1 MVATIVWR
9 RNTNFIFS
17 TNKSN
22 KLMSTNTMSM
32 KEVVK
37 IAMAQ
42 VAMQLQGKD
51 VAIPYIQGI
60 PGIGKTQVS
69 LAEATRRK
77 INMLH
82 VHFGLTPIEEIS
94 GIPLPKDVMFNEER
108 IKGTDWTIP
117 EILSKSYELTKNEET
132 GKYDNPVLIFIDD
145 VHLCSPAHM
154 ALMFEMFTE
163 KTLRGYP
170 FPKKSAFILAGNSS
184 SKAGAKTMFSAIV
197 NRCSVYPVEA
207 DFDYWKMNFALRA
220 GVNKKILGFLSNER
234 YQQKYFTG
242 EELVN
247 SPWPSPRAWTR
258 LGNLL
263 NEMEGAKINPSV
275 NEISYYSAAHVGGE
289 AASDF
294 SSFYNFYSKTEID
307 AVFDRTKKIAIPDDN
322 SGRYIYGISA
332 VNEYSGRIIK
342 SDKDK
347 KKVSDTIEIFSDI
360 IIEISKVTSEIGFAM
375 MKELIMIE
383 NSLKKDMQYAL
394 IKQSMRKKD
403 AAIEN
408 KITSDVINSS
418 TAKDI

>member
-1 MVATIVWR
+1 M
-9 RNTNFIFS
+9 
-17 TNKSN
+17 
-22 KLMSTNTMSM
+22 TNTMSM
-32 KEVVK
+32 KEVIK

-51 VAIPYIQGI
+51 VAIPYIQGT

-69 LAEATRRK
+69 LLESMKRN
-77 INMLH
+77 IGMLH

-94 GIPLPKDVMFNEER
+94 GIPLPKDVEFNNLN

-117 EILSKSYELTKNEET
+117 EILTKSYELVKPDEDDSSKKE
-132 GKYDNPVLIFIDD
+132 KAVLIFIDD
-145 VHLCSPAHM
+145 VHLCSPAHL

-170 FPKKSAFILAGNSS
+170 FPKRSAFILAGNSS

-197 NRCSVYPVEA
+197 NRCAVYPVEA
-207 DFDYWKMNFALRA
+207 DFDYWKSNFALRT
-220 GVNKKILGFLSNER
+220 GVNKKVLGFLSNER
-234 YQQKYFTG
+234 YQQKYFVG

-263 NEMEGAKINPSV
+263 NEMENAKITPTV
-275 NEISYYSAAHVGGE
+275 NEISYYTAAHVGGE

-294 SSFYNFYSKTEID
+294 SAFYNFYSKTEID
-307 AVFDRTKKIAIPDDN
+307 SVFDGTKKIMIPDDN
-322 SGRYIYGISA
+322 SGKYIYGISA
-332 VNEYSGRIIK
+332 VNEYSGRLLK
-342 SDKDK
+342 ADKDK
-347 KKVSDTIEIFSDI
+347 KKISDIIEIFSDI
-360 IIEISKVTSEIGFAM
+360 IIGISKSTSEIGFAM

-383 NSLKKDMQYAL
+383 NSLDKNMQYAL
-394 IKQSMRKKD
+394 IKQVMRKKD
-403 AAIEN
+403 PAIEN